1 MDRFQTNNTLIL
13 TDFIH
18 TLLSSTCRVDTV
30 NGKYPKSKKIVT
42 DSNYLRCHALLAVL
56 HFPLE
61 TTCSRKLNTKDRY
74 WGQQFWQMKRGI
86 SVRPIKMTTPVKVD
100 HLQSWSRVFWSGQTE
115 MVRSIWWTNRNFR
128 NFGLNGKR
136 VLFLAPTCVP
146 GFEYSQSLLIT
157 KHS

>member
-61 TTCSRKLNTKDRY
+61 TTCSCKLNTKDRY

-115 MVRSIWWTNRNFR
+115 MVRSDLMNQPKFPEFWVEWKAR
-128 NFGLNGKR
+128 L
-136 VLFLAPTCVP
+136 VLGPHLCTR
-146 GFEYSQSLLIT
+146 I
-157 KHS
+157 